1 MENSTINAYVISDDE
16 GNYMVDSDFG
26 GEFDE
31 GIHKDTLLFSSKE
44 HAELEAHGLKV
55 VSIEIPNSYKK
66 THFYIR

>member
-1 MENSTINAYVISDDE
+1 
-16 GNYMVDSDFG
+16 MVDSDFG

-44 HAELEAHGLKV
+44 HAELETHGLKV

-66 THFYIR
+66 THFH